1 MTNSPP
7 ITARIPADYSSLH
20 DPKIVSVLQRLH
32 AQADQQKAAFLKPV
46 MAMGVDKILRRKPSV
61 EQEAARFKEL
71 FIPLSPE
78 SGKFAYLTARAI
90 GARRI
95 VEFGTS
101 FGISTIYLAAAVRDN
116 GGGIVIGSE
125 IELGKLMQANE
136 NITAAG
142 LSNYVEIRP
151 GDAQESLRD
160 PGGSVDL
167 VLLDGWKDLYLP
179 MLKILAPRLRPN
191 AVVLADNIKT
201 FPKALAPY
209 VAFVQDAGN
218 GFDSVTLP
226 LGAGIEYS
234 VRL

>member
-1 MTNSPP
+1 MSNSSF
-7 ITARIPADYSSLH
+7 IEVKTPADYSSLH

-32 AQADQQKAAFLKPV
+32 TQADHQKFAFLKPV
-46 MAMGVDKILRRKPSV
+46 MAMGVDKILGRKPSV
-61 EQEAARFKEL
+61 EEEAARFKEL

-78 SGKFAYLTARAI
+78 SGKFAYLTARSI

-125 IELGKLMQANE
+125 IEPGKIAQAKE
-136 NITAAG
+136 NIAAAG
-142 LSNYVEIRP
+142 LSDYVEIRP
-151 GDAQESLRD
+151 GDAQQSLRD
-160 PGGSVDL
+160 PGGPVDL
-167 VLLDGWKDLYLP
+167 ILLDGWKDLYLP

-209 VAFVQDAGN
+209 VAFVQNATN

>member
-1 MTNSPP
+1 MSNSSVLEVK
-7 ITARIPADYSSLH
+7 TPADDSSLH

-32 AQADQQKAAFLKPV
+32 AQADHQKSAFLKPV
-46 MAMGVDKILRRKPSV
+46 MAMGVDKILGRKPSV
-61 EQEAARFKEL
+61 EEEAARFKEL

-78 SGKFAYLTARAI
+78 SGKFAYLTARSI

-125 IELGKLMQANE
+125 IEPGKIAQAKE
-136 NITAAG
+136 NIAAAG
-142 LSNYVEIRP
+142 LSDYVEIRP
-151 GDAQESLRD
+151 GDAQQSLRD
-160 PGGSVDL
+160 PGGPVDL
-167 VLLDGWKDLYLP
+167 ILLDGWKDLYLP

-209 VAFVQDAGN
+209 VAFVQNARN

-234 VRL
+234 VKL

>member
-32 AQADQQKAAFLKPV
+32 AQADHQKAAFLKPV

-61 EQEAARFKEL
+61 AEEAARFKEL

-116 GGGIVIGSE
+116 GGGIVFLPEGKYAYQGELKMPPRSVLKGESE
-125 IELGKLMQANE
+125 
-136 NITAAG
+136 
-142 LSNYVEIRP
+142 VP
-151 GDAQESLRD
+151 C
-160 PGGSVDL
+160 
-167 VLLDGWKDLYLP
+167 
-179 MLKILAPRLRPN
+179 LK
-191 AVVLADNIKT
+191 
-201 FPKALAPY
+201 Y
-209 VAFVQDAGN
+209 
-218 GFDSVTLP
+218 
-226 LGAGIEYS
+226 
-234 VRL
+234 